1 MKQNKV
7 PMRRCI
13 GCMESR
19 PKRELIRVVAS
30 PEGEVRLDPSGK
42 ANGRGAYL
50 CPDPEC
56 VAKARKKNAFA
67 RSLHTIVN
75 EEDMKLIEKEIGDR
89 IPTNDQRTN
98 RSQEVFEC
106 QEKSRN

>member
-67 RSLHTIVN
+67 RTNPVLVQN
-75 EEDMKLIEKEIGDR
+75 EK
-89 IPTNDQRTN
+89 
-98 RSQEVFEC
+98 
-106 QEKSRN
+106 

>member
-1 MKQNKV
+1 MKLSKV

-13 GCMESR
+13 GCMESK
-19 PKRELIRVVAS
+19 PKQELIRVVAS
-30 PEGEVRLDPSGK
+30 PEGEVRLDPTGK

-67 RSLHTIVN
+67 RSLHTNVN
-75 EEDMKLIEKEIGDR
+75 EEDMKLIEKEIGEM
-89 IPTNDQRTN
+89 IPTSNQRTN
-98 RSQEVFEC
+98 R
-106 QEKSRN
+106 

>member
-1 MKQNKV
+1 MNKTKV

-13 GCMESR
+13 GCMESK
-19 PKRELIRVVAS
+19 PKRELIRIVSS
-30 PEGEVRLDPSGK
+30 PEGEIRPDPSGK

-67 RSLHTIVN
+67 RNLHIN
-75 EEDMKLIEKEIGDR
+75 IKEEDLKLIEETVSEIVLKR
-89 IPTNDQRTN
+89 DQRTN
-98 RSQEVFEC
+98 RL
-106 QEKSRN
+106 